1 MRKKL
6 ALLLALVMLLSAC
19 GTAQPSNTDPSEETK
34 NTVLDHQN
42 GKTEMTTSGETSN
55 TETTGDNSGTGTVP
69 STTEP
74 TAEPTTK
81 PTTEAPTELPTE
93 NTVPEDYTLKV
104 SQSTLSLEVGQIGSL
119 TAEYT
124 GTGTLVWTS
133 SNTNVA
139 TVSNGKVTA
148 KAAGT
153 AVITVTDGVK
163 KSQCSVTITQK
174 TETPVEITLSISKT
188 KLDMKVGESLTLSAN
203 YNGTKSLSWTSSNT
217 SVATVS
223 GGKVTAKAAGTAY
236 ISVSDGV
243 YTATCAVTVANAA
256 APVVVNLSVSP
267 TTLNLVVGNTSTLTA
282 SYNGTGTLSWKT
294 SNSAVATV
302 ANGKVTAKAAG
313 TATITVSDGSKSAT
327 CTVTVT
333 APATQTLKINTK
345 NKSTVFT
352 GETLQIDYTYSGD
365 KSELTWSSNNTS
377 ILTVDSNGLVTGK
390 SAGSAIVKVTNGTT
404 ICRITIVVEAS
415 AAKTTSIEM
424 NGFNA
429 PLYDG
434 VVKYAGDYMTFRAWT
449 LPVESNRNI
458 TVTSSNSSVVSVSWE
473 KDSHNKNN
481 ITLNF
486 KSAGSATVTITSA
499 DGAVSKSYSIT
510 VKSDYACNPGSGL
523 LTPDEFVYCYN
534 QISKANGMSISS
546 VPTGY
551 LVMTCSDNELTWNT
565 ARRNCEGRFHA
576 WWLIG
581 HRTLVLTYE
590 GVNEDGNHVF
600 HVRGA

>member
-345 NKSTVFT
+345 NDTTIFV

-365 KSELTWSSNNTS
+365 KSELTWSSTDAS
-377 ILTVDSNGLVTGK
+377 VLTVNSSGVVTGV
-390 SAGSAIVKVTNGTT
+390 SAGAATVKITNGENTW
-404 ICRITIVVEAS
+404 RVSIVVSDAPKATSLVEEAH
-415 AAKTTSIEM
+415 
-424 NGFNA
+424 NA

-434 VVKYAGDYMTFRAWT
+434 VVKYAGDYMKFEVSTR
-449 LPVESNRNI
+449 PYESNRH
-458 TVTSSNSSVVSVSWE
+458 VVVSSSNSSVVSVSYE
-473 KDSHNKNN
+473 MDYHN
-481 ITLNF
+481 ITQVTLNF

-565 ARRNCEGRFHA
+565 ARRNSEGRFHA

-581 HRTLVLTYE
+581 YRTLVLTYE
-590 GVNEDGNHVF
+590 GINEDGNHVF
-600 HVRGA
+600 YVRGA